1 MPYFITDTAE
11 GCSGWATVKEDG
23 EVIGCHTTKKQA
35 LDQMVAVSLA
45 EDMEPGG
52 ERALNDELEVGDY
65 VFWDNAGQ
73 TMFGEIISVS
83 TFGAVKNPLGGDI
96 VATQGRP
103 LATIQVYLLDNGVLI
118 ETNEFVVKGFA
129 PLTKI
134 DYQGQDEMQDESDDE
149 TMDSLRIESGPL
161 AVIVDIDD
169 TLIRDGQ
176 LIEKTYAYIDD
187 MEDTEIFIVTGRNVS
202 QRDETVAQLDS
213 LGVDYDRLF
222 MNPGSSADTPAF
234 KKATA
239 EKLLQVYNVIIAID
253 NNPANRRVYRE
264 LGITALDVSDVPD
277 VPSDQNN
284 PDEERLVNQDA
295 PAYMRAAARRG
306 LEYYADGKGGDGLVD
321 KTIREARLMA
331 DGQVSDDKW
340 IRTAAWIA
348 RHLGDLDSPDADPN
362 SDNYP
367 SAGVV
372 AHLLWGSG
380 PSKARA
386 TAAMEYAQR
395 VAERIRNEERHLP
408 GKHDQKSHGHG
419 GKSAGINP
427 ETGQGNIKITSD
439 MASEWAGTSAGA
451 HLRQNQ
457 DGSYAFTPE
466 RQALHDKIVS
476 DALSGV
482 PTSTDPTYHV
492 MGGGPAAGKSTML
505 KNSKVDVPAKDKAV
519 QINADDVKEK
529 LPEWDRMDGDPNR
542 ANYLHEESS
551 YLAKRIQAAGFET
564 RKDVV
569 VDGTGDSSESSMT
582 NKISKA
588 RAAGYKVKGNYAT
601 TSTEEAVQRANA
613 RGKRTGRYV
622 PEPVIRKTHAGVSEV
637 FPKITGLFDEI
648 SLWDTSG
655 ELKLLASGKNG
666 KFTVNDQDGYNSFL
680 AKAGE

>member
-1 MPYFITDTAE
+1 MPYFITDKAE
-11 GCSGWATVKEDG
+11 GCSGWATVKDDG
-23 EVIGCHTTKKQA
+23 EVIGCHTTKQDA
-35 LDQMVAVSLA
+35 IDQMVAVSLA

-103 LATIQVYLLDNGVLI
+103 LATIQVYLLNNGVLI
-118 ETNEFVVKGFA
+118 ETSEFVVKGFA
-129 PLTKI
+129 PLTKM
-134 DYQGQDEMQDESDDE
+134 DYDGQDEIQ
-149 TMDSLRIESGPL
+149 
-161 AVIVDIDD
+161 
-169 TLIRDGQ
+169 
-176 LIEKTYAYIDD
+176 DD
-187 MEDTEIFIVTGRNVS
+187 MED
-202 QRDETVAQLDS
+202 
-213 LGVDYDRLF
+213 
-222 MNPGSSADTPAF
+222 NPEDTPDDQDL
-234 KKATA
+234 
-239 EKLLQVYNVIIAID
+239 ERAID
-253 NNPANRRVYRE
+253 
-264 LGITALDVSDVPD
+264 
-277 VPSDQNN
+277 
-284 PDEERLVNQDA
+284 QDA

-340 IRTAAWIA
+340 VRTAAWIA

-380 PSKARA
+380 PSKGRA

-395 VAERIRNEERHLP
+395 VAERIRNEERHLT
-408 GKHDQKSHGHG
+408 GKHDQKSHGSG